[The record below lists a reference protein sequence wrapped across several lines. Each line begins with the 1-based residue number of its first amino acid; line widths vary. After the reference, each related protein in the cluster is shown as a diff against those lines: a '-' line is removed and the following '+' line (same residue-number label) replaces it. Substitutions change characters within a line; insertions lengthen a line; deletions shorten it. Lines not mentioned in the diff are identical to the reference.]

1 MMIRI
6 LLTSWAVFFAALS
19 PLAEAGVDRS
29 HANRAV
35 SPAISESGPRITADP
50 GSRGPWRRESA
61 DGAHA
66 DAIEEETEDDERGED
81 GHDALLLIGVCG
93 ADRPAQLALSCWRPT
108 LGDSPTSGRSRV
120 LRC

>member
-6 LLTSWAVFFAALS
+6 LLTSWAVFLSALG
-19 PLAEAGVDRS
+19 PLAEAGVDRP

-61 DGAHA
+61 DAAHA
-66 DAIEEETEDDERGED
+66 DAIDEETEDDERGED

-93 ADRPAQLALSCWRPT
+93 ADRPAQQALSRRRQTP
-108 LGDSPTSGRSRV
+108 GDSPTPGRSPI